1 MIGKWEFE
9 QIKNMVKFGGVNHE
23 NIEVSPSQELD

>member
-9 QIKNMVKFGGVNHE
+9 QQNMVKFGGVNHE